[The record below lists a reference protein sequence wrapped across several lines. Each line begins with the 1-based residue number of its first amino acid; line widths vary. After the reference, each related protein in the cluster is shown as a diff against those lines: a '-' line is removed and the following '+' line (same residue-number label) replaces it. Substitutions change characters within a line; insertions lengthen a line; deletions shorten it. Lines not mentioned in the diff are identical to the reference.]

1 MLVERRVREVDRGS
15 LEDEVLPMTTVSIPL
30 PDDQVAELR
39 LRAEQA
45 GIPLEEYLAR
55 CVGQILDRS
64 AEDFRRA
71 AERVIEKNAELY
83 RRLA

>member
-1 MLVERRVREVDRGS
+1 MP
-15 LEDEVLPMTTVSIPL
+15 DEKVPLMTTISITL

-45 GIPLEEYLAR
+45 GLPLETYLAR
-55 CVGQILDRS
+55 CVGQILDRKPD
-64 AEDFRRA
+64 DFRRA
-71 AERVIEKNAELY
+71 AERVMENNSELY

>member
-1 MLVERRVREVDRGS
+1 
-15 LEDEVLPMTTVSIPL
+15 MTTVSIPL
-30 PDDQVAELR
+30 AEGQVAELR

-55 CVGQILDRS
+55 CVGQMLDRS
-64 AEDFRRA
+64 ADEFRRA
-71 AERVIEKNAELY
+71 AGRVLDKNAELY